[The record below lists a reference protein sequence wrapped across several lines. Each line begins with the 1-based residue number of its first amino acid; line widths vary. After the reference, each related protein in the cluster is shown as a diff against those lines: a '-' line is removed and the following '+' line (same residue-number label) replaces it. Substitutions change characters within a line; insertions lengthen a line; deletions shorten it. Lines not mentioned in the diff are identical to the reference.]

1 MKKYVV
7 KVNGKVYEVEL
18 ESVSEAQGHV
28 EAPKAEVAKPAPQA
42 APAPVAGEGASV
54 KAPMQGN
61 INDIKVSVGQ
71 TVNKGDTLL
80 ILEAM
85 KLENEIV
92 APVSGTVK
100 SIHVSKGQTVDNGTV
115 LVVLG

>member
-18 ESVSEAQGHV
+18 ESVTETDA
-28 EAPKAEVAKPAPQA
+28 KIEVATQA
-42 APAPVAGEGASV
+42 AKPPGEVV

-61 INDIKVSVGQ
+61 IIDVKVNVGDKVSS
-71 TVNKGDTLL
+71 GDVLVV
-80 ILEAM
+80 LEAM
-85 KLENEIV
+85 KLENDII

-100 SIHVSKGQTVDNGTV
+100 AVNVSKGQTVNNGDK
-115 LVVLG
+115 LVVIG

>member
-18 ESVSEAQGHV
+18 ESVSETQGHV
-28 EAPKAEVAKPAPQA
+28 EAPKAEAPKA
-42 APAPVAGEGASV
+42 APAPAAVAGEGASV

-71 TVNKGDTLL
+71 SVNKGDTLL

>member
-18 ESVSEAQGHV
+18 ESVTETDA
-28 EAPKAEVAKPAPQA
+28 KIEVATQA
-42 APAPVAGEGASV
+42 AKPQVSGDGEVV

-61 INDIKVSVGQ
+61 IIDVKVNVGDKVSS
-71 TVNKGDTLL
+71 GDVLVV
-80 ILEAM
+80 LEAM
-85 KLENEIV
+85 KLENDIV

-100 SIHVSKGQTVDNGTV
+100 AVNVSKGQTVNNGDK
-115 LVVLG
+115 LVVIG

>member
-18 ESVSEAQGHV
+18 ESVTEAQGHV
-28 EAPKAEVAKPAPQA
+28 EAPKA
-42 APAPVAGEGASV
+42 APAPAAVAGEGASV

-61 INDIKVSVGQ
+61 INDIKVSVGES
-71 TVNKGDTLL
+71 VNKGDTLL

>member
-1 MKKYVV
+1 MKIYKV

-18 ESVSEAQGHV
+18 ESVSEND
-28 EAPKAEVAKPAPQA
+28 KKIEVAASN
-42 APAPVAGEGASV
+42 APVASASAAEGDTPLLS
-54 KAPMQGN
+54 PMQGT
-61 INDIKVSVGQ
+61 ILRVDVAVGDKVEKGQ
-71 TVNKGDTLL
+71 TVA

-100 SIHVSKGQTVDNGTV
+100 AVKVSKGQTVNSKQELLIIG
-115 LVVLG
+115 

>member
-28 EAPKAEVAKPAPQA
+28 EAPKAEAPKATPAPA
-42 APAPVAGEGASV
+42 AVAGEGASV

-71 TVNKGDTLL
+71 SVNKGDTLL